1 MCVRYSYSTIKF
13 FFRIPEIGED
23 LPDKNP
29 LLQHDGLPEF
39 NNVTVENCMAS
50 IGKQT
55 LEFETG
61 VKRIEEKLRTESSGD
76 LFKDVFEPL
85 EELGAPLDLTWGVSK
100 TLYLGNSSLM
110 PTKCYVAIHDRA
122 KRARACKYNS
132 NVIYEAVKKE
142 LSTDKT
148 RSDEE
153 TRVLRKFNLEGKLNG
168 LDLVGIKKVQ
178 LEENLR
184 KIAFQKSKF
193 KNKID
198 VATNNFVHKIHDPA
212 VVRGFPVELL
222 KAMSVNPDNYLN
234 GPWSATLQPSIYR
247 QVLEYC
253 PDREIRRNIWQAIV
267 SRGSVSVNPEIETSV
282 HLEEIRYL
290 RRDIARVLGYSSFVE
305 MSMETKMAGSLEN
318 IQNMFATLLDYAMP
332 AQQNELKE
340 LYDFATQHKFEGA
353 RIELWDVPFW
363 KRRQSEALYGYDE
376 NKFKEYFPLSSVLE
390 GLFRLSE
397 KLFDIVIK
405 QRNNVPTWHKDVQY
419 YDVFESHTSAP
430 IAGFYL
436 DPYARSD
443 EKLRIF
449 NNSGWMVGIRNRS
462 SITQSKPLAA
472 LVFNFQ
478 PPSSDRPS
486 LLTYK
491 EVNHLFHKFGQS
503 LQHLLTKAEYSE
515 VSGVSNIEWDAV
527 EACGYVFS
535 HWLRNKHTLNAISS
549 HVVNGEK
556 LPENMIETLLNVNRH
571 MAGLDLSRELYLSAL
586 DLELHSSK
594 EFWLAIV
601 KNLWPQYRCF
611 PLDKIDSHPCSF
623 TQIFVEEWAAAYY
636 SHLWSRLIAADI
648 YSAFHEV
655 QGNEN
660 EIMQVSK
667 RFRDTFLA
675 LGGSCHPSEVF
686 RKFRGRDPSPNAL
699 LKSLGL
705 KKKKTVVET

>member
-1 MCVRYSYSTIKF
+1 
-13 FFRIPEIGED
+13 
-23 LPDKNP
+23 
-29 LLQHDGLPEF
+29 
-39 NNVTVENCMAS
+39 MAA

-55 LEFETG
+55 LEFEAG
-61 VKRIEEKLRTESSGD
+61 VKSIEEKLCTEYSED
-76 LFKDVFEPL
+76 LFKNVFEPL
-85 EELGAPLDLTWGVSK
+85 EELGAPLDVTWGVSK

-110 PTKCYVAIHDRA
+110 PTKSYVAIHDRA

-132 NVIYEAVKKE
+132 NTIYEAVKKE
-142 LSTDKT
+142 LSTEKN
-148 RSDEE
+148 RSAEKS
-153 TRVLRKFNLEGKLNG
+153 RVLKKFNLEGKLNG
-168 LDLVGIKKVQ
+168 LDLSGIQKVQ
-178 LEENLR
+178 LEENLS
-184 KIAFQKSKF
+184 KMAFQKSKF

-198 VATNNFVHKIHDPA
+198 VATNNFVHRIHDPA
-212 VVRGFPVELL
+212 VVRDFPIELL
-222 KAMSVNPDNYLN
+222 KAMSVDSNNYLN

-247 QVLEYC
+247 HVLEYC
-253 PDREIRRNIWQAIV
+253 PDREIRWNMWQATV
-267 SRGSVSVNPEIETSV
+267 SRGSVSVNTEIETSV

-290 RRDIARVLGYSSFVE
+290 RRDIARLLGYSTFVD

-318 IQNMFATLLDYAMP
+318 IQNMFAMLLDHAKP
-332 AQQNELKE
+332 AQENELKE
-340 LYDFATQHKFEGA
+340 LYNFARDHKFEGA

-363 KRRQSEALYGYDE
+363 RRRQCKELYGFEED
-376 NKFKEYFPLSSVLE
+376 KFKDYFPLSKVLE

-405 QRNNVPTWHKDVQY
+405 QRNNVSTWHKDVQY
-419 YDVFESHTSAP
+419 YDIFESHTSAP

-449 NNSGWMVGIRNRS
+449 NSNGWMVGIRNHS
-462 SITQSKPLAA
+462 KITHSKPLAA

-478 PPSSDRPS
+478 PPTTDRPS
-486 LLTYK
+486 LLTFK
-491 EVNHLFHKFGQS
+491 EVNHLFHKFGHS

-527 EACGYVFS
+527 EASGYVFS
-535 HWLRNKHTLNAISS
+535 HWLHNKDTLSSISS
-549 HVVNGEK
+549 HVVNGDK
-556 LPENMIETLLNVNRH
+556 LPEDMIEMLLNVNRH

-594 EFWLAIV
+594 DFWLTIV

-623 TQIFVEEWAAAYY
+623 TQIFIEEWAAAYY
-636 SHLWSRLIAADI
+636 SHVWSRLIAADI

-660 EIMQVSK
+660 EILQVGK

-675 LGGSCHPSEVF
+675 LGGGCHPSEVF

-705 KKKKTVVET
+705 KKKKTVVEI